1 MTEIENEMR
10 LGAEM
15 IDYFARNID
24 KLPAAVQLQFATEYM
39 KFIEHIKPLY
49 AITLALRGDRKEE
62 KIDD

>member
-1 MTEIENEMR
+1 MTGIEKEMQ

-15 IDYFARNID
+15 VDYFARNID
-24 KLPAAVQLQFATEYM
+24 KLPAAVQLQFAAEYM
-39 KFIEHIKPLY
+39 KFVEHIKPLY

>member
-24 KLPAAVQLQFATEYM
+24 KLPAVQLQFATEYM
-39 KFIEHIKPLY
+39 KFLEHIKPLY
-49 AITLALRGDRKEE
+49 VITLALRGDRKEE